1 MLESLAVQFAAS
13 ERESRQVQRDARR
26 ICTQWLGAD
35 TGAAMRRMVWAEY
48 VSVDGVVDDP
58 SWTATFWNDQLAR
71 MQKEQLFRSDA
82 LLLGRVA
89 YEQFSKAWPDPD
101 GFADRMN
108 SLPKYV
114 ASRTLERV
122 DWNAMVIEGDVAGA
136 VSTLKQKPGGDLLIY
151 GSAGLVHTLVPH
163 DVIDEYRLMVHPVVV
178 GRGRHLFRDDT
189 RTKRLKLADATVL
202 NSGVVVMFYESAHT
216 G

>member
-1 MLESLAVQFAAS
+1 
-13 ERESRQVQRDARR
+13 
-26 ICTQWLGAD
+26 
-35 TGAAMRRMVWAEY
+35 
-48 VSVDGVVDDP
+48 
-58 SWTATFWNDQLAR
+58 
-71 MQKEQLFRSDA
+71 
-82 LLLGRVA
+82 
-89 YEQFSKAWPDPD
+89 
-101 GFADRMN
+101 MN